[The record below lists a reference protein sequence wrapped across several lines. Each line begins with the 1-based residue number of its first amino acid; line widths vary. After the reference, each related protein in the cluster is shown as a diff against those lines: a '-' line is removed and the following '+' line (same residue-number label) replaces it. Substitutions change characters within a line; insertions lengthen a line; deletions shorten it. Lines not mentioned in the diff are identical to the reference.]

1 MSTFLHT
8 ADWQLGKPF
17 AGVEDPDKRVLLQ
30 HERLNAVRRI
40 ATLASERAARFVVVS
55 GDLFDS
61 PRPTQATV
69 ASACSAIG
77 EIRVPVFAIP
87 GNHDHAGPGSLWTER
102 FFLQESA
109 RLSPNLR
116 VLLDERP
123 VSFEGAVLLPC
134 PLVRRQTASDPTAWL
149 RSPAVFEA
157 LAADSPRIVIAHGS
171 VQDFGSASLD
181 DEDLPGTGQPNLIN
195 LDSLPAE
202 SIDYVALGD
211 WHGTKQV
218 GPAAWYPGT
227 PELDRFVR
235 GGDHNP
241 GNVLVVTA
249 VRGAAPE
256 VEVVRTARIG
266 WHDLE
271 FEFVG
276 NLGPVQL
283 DERVAALIGT
293 RADSDLLR
301 LRLRGSLGLVD
312 MHQLDTL
319 LEGWRARVVR
329 MKLVREVGLVPTED
343 EQNALTACASDP
355 LMARVAGTLIS
366 KARGNDEQA
375 EIARIALRELYVAL
389 HS

>member
-1 MSTFLHT
+1 M
-8 ADWQLGKPF
+8 
-17 AGVEDPDKRVLLQ
+17 
-30 HERLNAVRRI
+30 
-40 ATLASERAARFVVVS
+40 
-55 GDLFDS
+55 
-61 PRPTQATV
+61 
-69 ASACSAIG
+69 
-77 EIRVPVFAIP
+77 
-87 GNHDHAGPGSLWTER
+87 
-102 FFLQESA
+102 
-109 RLSPNLR
+109 
-116 VLLDERP
+116 
-123 VSFEGAVLLPC
+123 
-134 PLVRRQTASDPTAWL
+134 
-149 RSPAVFEA
+149 
-157 LAADSPRIVIAHGS
+157 
-171 VQDFGSASLD
+171 
-181 DEDLPGTGQPNLIN
+181 
-195 LDSLPAE
+195 
-202 SIDYVALGD
+202 
-211 WHGTKQV
+211 

-312 MHQLDTL
+312 MHQVDTL

-343 EQNALTACASDP
+343 EQNTLTARASDP
-355 LMARVAGTLIS
+355 LIARVAETLIS
-366 KARGNDEQA
+366 KACGNDEQA